1 MLFAG
6 STSAK
11 SAVGVLYLSYDL
23 KLARPAWVV
32 KAAGME
38 TNWQIF
44 PRSQSITPSLK
55 GIVDAFVANES
66 GFVTNSK
73 QGKSK
78 PNLESNEV
86 LKVIAADLE
95 KAGFKVETSKR
106 DKIKRPV
113 LFGRRGVP
121 EKTFDVDAYHEGE
134 GIILEVESGRGFTNN
149 QFLKDFFSGC
159 AMQGVN
165 HIAIALRLRYGKT
178 QHQDFDAACTYFD
191 SIYASGRMTF
201 PIKSLLVIGYPVKGD
216 PDEEE

>member
-1 MLFAG
+1 
-6 STSAK
+6 
-11 SAVGVLYLSYDL
+11 
-23 KLARPAWVV
+23 
-32 KAAGME
+32 ME
-38 TNWQIF
+38 TSWQVF

-55 GIVDAFVANES
+55 VIVDAFVANES
-66 GFVTNSK
+66 LFVTNSK
-73 QGKSK
+73 PGKSK

-86 LKVIAADLE
+86 LKVISADLE

-113 LFGRRGVP
+113 LYGKRGVA
-121 EKTFDVDAYHEGE
+121 EKTFDVDAFHEGD

-201 PIKSLLVIGYPVKGD
+201 PIKSLLIIGYPVKGD